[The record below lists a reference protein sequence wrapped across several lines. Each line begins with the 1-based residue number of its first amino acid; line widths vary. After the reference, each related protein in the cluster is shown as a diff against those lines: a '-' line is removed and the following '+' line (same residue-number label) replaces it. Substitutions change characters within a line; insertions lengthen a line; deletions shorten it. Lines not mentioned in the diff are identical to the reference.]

1 MPVNRKTVGLTA
13 AALLMLAGTVL
24 AAGSYEDLQGQVKE
38 FTLDNGVHFIVLERH
53 DVPVFSF
60 DIYMDV
66 GSAQEVTGI
75 TGLAHILEHM
85 AFKGTSEVG
94 TEDIKKELKAMA
106 AEDATFLTL
115 KNERNRMLRLGQDI
129 SVTFLGEDALAEL
142 GDDARVMIVNGEV
155 SNLGAARALDW
166 EQKQYVTSFDDEDR
180 VLVIASH
187 SFEMAKDTAREFV
200 VSNEFGQIVEN
211 NGGRGM
217 NAGTWTD
224 ETNYFYSMPSN
235 RVELWAYLEGTR
247 MANPIFRE
255 FYTEKD
261 GPVTEERRMRTENS
275 PVGKLIEE
283 FQNLAF
289 KAHPYHHSTI
299 GWMSDIN
306 SITRQDCQDFYD
318 THYVGEN
325 MTVAVVGD
333 VDFAQIKKLATKYF
347 AGISGSPAPRL
358 DTYEPEQNG
367 EKRMVIQDDAQPF
380 YIAGFHIG
388 NYAHPDAAVYSAIA
402 DILGQG
408 RTSRLNKR
416 LVKQDNI
423 AVQAVS
429 FAGFPSDKYP
439 TQLAVLG
446 IPAKDVTALEIEA
459 AIFEEIE
466 KLKADGVTEEELAGV
481 KRRARAGYV
490 RGLQGNQGLARQLAF
505 YQGRNG
511 DWRDMFSQLDA
522 IESVTVDDVK
532 RVAAEI
538 FEPNHR
544 TVVYIETVED

>member
-224 ETNYFYSMPSN
+224 ATNYFYSMPSN

-333 VDFAQIKKLATKYF
+333 VDFAQIKKLAMKYF

>member
-333 VDFAQIKKLATKYF
+333 VDFAQIKKLAMKYF

>member
-1 MPVNRKTVGLTA
+1 MFPL
-13 AALLMLAGTVL
+13 AALAVL
-24 AAGSYEDLQGQVKE
+24 LLSGSVMAAGGYEDLKDEVQE

-60 DIYMDV
+60 NIHMDV

-94 TEDIKKELKAMA
+94 TEDIKKERKAMA
-106 AEDATFLTL
+106 AEDATFEVL
-115 KNERNRMLRLGQDI
+115 KAERNRMLRHGQDI
-129 SVTFLGEDALAEL
+129 EVLFLGEEALADL
-142 GDDARVMIVNGEV
+142 GDDAREMIVNGEV
-155 SNLGAARALDW
+155 STLGAARALDF
-166 EQKQYVTSFDDEDR
+166 EQKQYVTTFDDENRD
-180 VLVIASH
+180 LVIYSH
-187 SFEMAKDTAREFV
+187 DFELAKDAAREYV

-224 ETNYFYSMPSN
+224 DTNYFYSMPSN
-235 RVELWAYLEGTR
+235 RIELWAYLEGTR
-247 MANPIFRE
+247 MADPVFRE

-275 PVGKLIEE
+275 PIGKLIEE

-318 THYVGEN
+318 TNYVGEN

-333 VDFAQIKKLATKYF
+333 VEFEQVKKLAEKYF
-347 AGISGSPAPRL
+347 KGISGAKAPRL

-380 YIAGFHIG
+380 YMCGYHIG
-388 NYAHPDAAVYSAIA
+388 NYAHEDAAVYSAIS

-408 RTSRLNKR
+408 RTSRLYKR

-429 FAGFPSDKYP
+429 FSGFPSDKYP

-446 IPAKDVTALEIEA
+446 IPAKDVTAAEIET

-466 KLKADGVTEEELAGV
+466 KIKTDGVTEEELAGV
-481 KRRARAGYV
+481 KQRARANYV
-490 RGLQGNQGLARQLAF
+490 RGMQGNLGLARQLSF
-505 YQGRNG
+505 YEGRNG
-511 DWRDMFSQLDA
+511 DWREMFTQLDD
-522 IESVTVDDVK
+522 IEAVTVEDVK
-532 RVAAEI
+532 RVADEI
-538 FEPNHR
+538 FVPNHR